1 MKIIILIIAFIVGL
15 VLGALMMSL
24 VAAQRTRELE
34 KDVTHF
40 KIAYET
46 ALKEMQQYQL
56 AVTQQENV
64 MYLNLKEKVV
74 STKYNPYNTEKE

>member
-1 MKIIILIIAFIVGL
+1 MKTIVLIVTFIVGL
-15 VLGALMMSL
+15 FMGASLMSL

-40 KIAYET
+40 KIAYEI

-56 AVTQQENV
+56 ADTQQKNV

-74 STKYNPYNTEKE
+74 SDKYNPYNTEKE